1 MKINQIYALINDINK
16 QMWGNDAV
24 ETHNLAGLISLGE
37 QFSGDLVGADK
48 FLGKLVDRIGK
59 TVIRTLDL
67 EIDFPSLYRDSFEF
81 GAMLQKITVNP
92 MNAIETS
99 EWKVGDV
106 DFVPTFSNVV
116 KHDDVHVKYFT
127 GANTFKFFTTIP
139 DDLFFTA
146 FTSEANM
153 MNFIDAI
160 IGSMTDSITI
170 SVNNW
175 SRTTVNN
182 FIAEKILAGNGVIN
196 LLAEYN
202 KLLGSGNEIT
212 AETAMHD
219 KEFARFASQV
229 IRNYVK
235 YLGQPSSLYNVGGSN
250 GAPIIRA
257 TQRDNMHVMFL
268 TNLKSLFDAYLL
280 SDSYR
285 DLYDIPNFTEV
296 AYWQGNNGDDG
307 DINTFETNSTI
318 DVTPS
323 SQESVTTVGNRY
335 SITQSGVVA
344 VLADRQAIAI
354 GINKRRAGSFR
365 NDIDGYT
372 NYSNSITQ
380 QNICDLSEN
389 GIIFLVADEVA
400 TPAISL
406 DKSTLTFASSV
417 ADSQALTATTV
428 PDDATVTWKTSK
440 ASVATVSDGTV
451 SPAGTGSCT
460 ITAEITVGGT
470 KYTAT
475 CDVTVG

>member
-24 ETHNLAGLISLGE
+24 DTHDLAGLISLGK

-67 EIDFPSLYRDSFEF
+67 ELDFPSLYRDSFEF

-92 MNAIETS
+92 MNAIATS
-99 EWKVGDV
+99 EWKVGDN
-106 DFVPTFSNVV
+106 DFVPTFANVV
-116 KHDDVHVKYFT
+116 KHDDIHVTYFT

-139 DDLFFTA
+139 DDQFFTA
-146 FTSEANM
+146 FTSESNM
-153 MNFIDAI
+153 MLFIDAI
-160 IGSMTDSITI
+160 IDSMSKSVTM

-182 FIAEKILAGNGVIN
+182 FIAEKIISGNGVIN

-202 KLLGSGNEIT
+202 ALLGSGNEIT
-212 AETAMHD
+212 ANAAMHD

-235 YLGQPSSLYNVGGSN
+235 YLGQPSSLYNVGGAN
-250 GAPIIRA
+250 GEPIERA

-280 SDSYR
+280 SDSYK

-296 AYWQGNNGDDG
+296 AYWQGNKGADG
-307 DINTFETNSTI
+307 INTFATNSTI

-323 SQESVTTVGNRY
+323 SQESVAVVGNRY

-354 GINKRRAGSFR
+354 GIEKYRAGSFR
-365 NDIDGYT
+365 NDIDAYT
-372 NYSNSITQ
+372 NYSNSITE

-389 GIIFLVADEVA
+389 GIIFLVSDEVA

-406 DKSTLTFASSV
+406 DKSTLTFANSSS
-417 ADSQALTATTV
+417 DNKTITATTM
-428 PDDATVTWKTSK
+428 PSDATVTWKTSK
-440 ASVATVSDGTV
+440 SAVATVSDGVV
-451 SPAGTGSCT
+451 SPAGTGECT

-475 CDVTVG
+475 CGVTVG

>member
-1 MKINQIYALINDINK
+1 MKINQIYALINDINQ
-16 QMWGNDAV
+16 QMWGSDAV
-24 ETHNLAGLISLGE
+24 DTHDLAGLISLGE

-67 EIDFPSLYRDSFEF
+67 ELDFPSLYMDSFEF

-106 DFVPTFSNVV
+106 DFTPTFANVV
-116 KHDDVHVKYFT
+116 KHDDVHVSYYT

-146 FTSEANM
+146 FTSEASM
-153 MNFIDAI
+153 MNFVDAI
-160 IGSMTDSITI
+160 IGSMTDSITM

-202 KLLGSGNEIT
+202 VLLGSGNEIT

-235 YLGQPSSLYNVGGSN
+235 YLGQPSSLYNVGGTN

-280 SDSYR
+280 SDSYK

-307 DINTFETNSTI
+307 INSFATNSTI

-323 SQESVTTVGNRY
+323 SQESVATVGNRY

-406 DKSTLTFASSV
+406 DKSTLTFAGSTSD
-417 ADSQALTATTV
+417 AQTLTATTV
-428 PDDATVTWKTSK
+428 PEDATVTWKSSK
-440 ASVATVSDGTV
+440 SSVATVSSGTV
-451 SPAGTGSCT
+451 TPAGTGDCK

>member
-24 ETHNLAGLISLGE
+24 ETHDLAGLISLGE

-67 EIDFPSLYRDSFEF
+67 ELDFPSLYRDSFEF

-92 MNAIETS
+92 MNAIATS
-99 EWKVGDV
+99 EWKVGDN
-106 DFVPTFSNVV
+106 DFTPTFANVV
-116 KHDDVHVKYFT
+116 KHDDIHVSYFT
-127 GANTFKFFTTIP
+127 GVNTFKFFTTIP
-139 DDLFFTA
+139 DDQFFTA
-146 FTSEANM
+146 FTSETKM
-153 MNFIDAI
+153 MLFIDAI
-160 IGSMTDSITI
+160 INSMSDSVTM

-202 KLLGSGNEIT
+202 ALVGVGNTLT
-212 AETAMHD
+212 ANEAMHD

-229 IRNYVK
+229 IRNYVT
-235 YLGQPSSLYNVGGSN
+235 YLRKPSSLYNVGGAN
-250 GAPIIRA
+250 GEPIVRA

-296 AYWQGNNGDDG
+296 AYWQGNDG
-307 DINTFETNSTI
+307 ADGINTFATNSTI

-323 SQESVTTVGNRY
+323 SQEKVTTVGNRY

-354 GINKRRAGSFR
+354 GIDKRRAGSFR
-365 NDIDGYT
+365 NDIDAYT

-400 TPAISL
+400 TPAISF
-406 DKSTLTFASSV
+406 DKTTLTFAGSSSD
-417 ADSQALTATTV
+417 AQTITATTV
-428 PDDATVTWKTSK
+428 PEDATVTWKSSK
-440 ASVATVSDGTV
+440 TSVATVSSGTV
-451 SPAGTGSCT
+451 TPAGTGDCK

>member
-1 MKINQIYALINDINK
+1 MKINQIYALINDINQ
-16 QMWGNDAV
+16 QMWGSDAV
-24 ETHNLAGLISLGE
+24 ETHDLAGLISLGE

-67 EIDFPSLYRDSFEF
+67 ELDFPSLYMDSFEF

-106 DFVPTFSNVV
+106 DFTPTFANVV
-116 KHDDVHVKYFT
+116 KHDDVHVTYFT

-146 FTSEANM
+146 FTSEASM
-153 MNFIDAI
+153 MNFVDAI
-160 IGSMTDSITI
+160 IGSMTDSITM

-202 KLLGSGNEIT
+202 ALLGSGNEIT
-212 AETAMHD
+212 AEVAMHD

-235 YLGQPSSLYNVGGSN
+235 YLGQPSSLYNVGGTN

-280 SDSYR
+280 SDSYK

-307 DINTFETNSTI
+307 INSFATNSTI

-323 SQESVTTVGNRY
+323 SQESVATVGNRY

-365 NDIDGYT
+365 NDVDGYT

-406 DKSTLTFASSV
+406 DKSTLTFAGST
-417 ADSQALTATTV
+417 ANAQTLTATTV
-428 PDDATVTWKTSK
+428 PDDATVTWKSSK
-440 ASVATVSDGTV
+440 SSVATVSSGTV
-451 SPAGTGSCT
+451 TPAGTGECT

-475 CDVTVG
+475 CGVTVG